1 VNQLKKWSVILLVCA
16 FSLALVA
23 ATPVQAKKPLIGAM
37 DLEFNLGWTGPSE
50 DVPEWVGTITINEVE
65 YGMVFFNLGTGKP
78 FDSAGEGNVLFY
90 GEIWAIY
97 EWVTFDFESQELE
110 TGDLILMGTDKGVLS
125 FANNKYRMNGI
136 VTEVAVGW
144 EIYNGRNVHMSGYIE
159 WQIVYTPDGPVVA
172 PYKAP
177 GIFRIN

>member
-1 VNQLKKWSVILLVCA
+1 MSVILLVFA
-16 FSLALVA
+16 FSIALVA
-23 ATPVQAKKPLIGAM
+23 AAPVQAKKPLIGDM
-37 DLEFNLGWTGPSE
+37 NLEFNLGWAGPS
-50 DVPEWVGTITINEVE
+50 DVIPEWVGTITINEVD

-78 FDSAGEGNVLFY
+78 FASAGEGNVLFY

-97 EWVTFDFESQELE
+97 EWVTFDFESQVLE
-110 TGDLILMGTDKGVLS
+110 TGELILMGTDEGVLS
-125 FANNKYRMNGI
+125 FANSKYRMNGV
-136 VTEVAVGW
+136 VTEVGVGW

-159 WQIVYTPDGPVVA
+159 WQTLQTPDGPVVA